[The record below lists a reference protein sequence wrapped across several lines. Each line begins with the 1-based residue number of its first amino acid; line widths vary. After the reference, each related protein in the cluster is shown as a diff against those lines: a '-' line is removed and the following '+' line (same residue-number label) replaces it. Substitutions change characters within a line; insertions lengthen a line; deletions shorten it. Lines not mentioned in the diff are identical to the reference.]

1 LASPELRRLSCRS
14 ICGKALRLSRI
25 RNALGGGSSYQDDR
39 SAPECGVADLYCDIE
54 EPTKDEPLGG
64 LIPGLAVTA
73 LATLAAAYI
82 SDRYGAPLTLM
93 ALLVGLAMNFLNSDA
108 RLKAGL
114 TFASGTLLRVS
125 IVLVGAQVTVT
136 QFANLGFP
144 SVLAIIAIVAVTIGS
159 GAMAARWLGLGGA
172 FGTLAGGAV
181 AICGASAALALSS
194 VLGERRINQAQL
206 ALVLVGISA
215 VSSLA
220 MVLYPIL
227 AHYAG
232 MGDVAAGFLL
242 GASIHDVAQTLGA
255 GYSFSADAGEVA
267 AIVKMSRV
275 ALLAPVLIAV
285 SLLLARDGG
294 GKPKTFMPPW
304 FVIGFFAVAAVSA
317 FGAMP
322 APAAGAAKSV
332 SAALLAGAVTAAG
345 IRSPLQSLVH
355 SGIRP
360 FLVILTATLVA
371 LVAAFGA
378 AFLLF

>member
-1 LASPELRRLSCRS
+1 M
-14 ICGKALRLSRI
+14 SRI
-25 RNALGGGSSYQDDR
+25 RNALGGGRQDHR
-39 SAPECGVADLYCDIE
+39 FAPEYGVADLYNDLE
-54 EPTKDEPLGG
+54 EPAKTAKLPA
-64 LIPGLAVTA
+64 LIPGLVVTA
-73 LATLAAAYI
+73 LATLAAAYL

-93 ALLVGLAMNFLNSDA
+93 ALLVGLALNFLNSDE

-125 IVLVGAQVTVT
+125 IVLVGAQVTLG
-136 QFANLGFP
+136 QFANLGLL
-144 SVLAIIAIVAVTIGS
+144 SVLAILLIVAATIVA
-159 GAMAARWLGLGGA
+159 GALAARWLGLGTA

-194 VLGERRINQAQL
+194 VLGERRISQAQL
-206 ALVLVGISA
+206 ALVLVGISG

-220 MVLYPIL
+220 MVVYPIL
-227 AHYAG
+227 ADHLG
-232 MGDVAAGFLL
+232 LGDVAAGFLI

-255 GYSFSADAGEVA
+255 GYSFSPNAGEVA

-285 SLLLARDGG
+285 SLLFARQGA

-317 FGAMP
+317 LGIVP
-322 APAAGAAKSV
+322 APAAGAAKGV
-332 SAALLAGAVTAAG
+332 SAALLAGAVTATG
-345 IRSPLQSLVH
+345 IRSPMRGLAH
-355 SGIRP
+355 SGARP
-360 FLVILTATLVA
+360 FLVIGAASLVA
-371 LVAAFGA
+371 LAGATGA